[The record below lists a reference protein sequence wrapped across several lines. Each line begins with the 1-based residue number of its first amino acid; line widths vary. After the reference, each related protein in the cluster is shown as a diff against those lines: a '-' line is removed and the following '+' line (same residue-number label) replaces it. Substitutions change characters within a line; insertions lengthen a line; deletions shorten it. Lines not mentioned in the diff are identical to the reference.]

1 MTFFNGF
8 ASWRGVLAAA
18 AFGGSIAGP
27 ALQAQAIPLGDA
39 SKLAP
44 HRAIYDMILDETKPA
59 SGVSNYNGRL
69 VFEVTGS
76 PCEGYTVNMRHVV
89 RVTDSSGQAVL
100 MDRRSSTWEQGDG
113 GEFRFNYS
121 NYVDEKLSDTTSGSA
136 SRKEGKS
143 ELDIELKK
151 PEQSSRSLPGTGTLF
166 PTQHSLAILKG
177 AEAGKSVVQSRVF
190 EGFEKEERIY
200 NTTAFIGKLSPPG
213 TNEKLSRVANDEPLN
228 KLASWPVTIS
238 YFDGKGTGEET
249 PSYEIRFR
257 MFANGVS
264 RDLAIDYGNFAIKGN
279 LRSLEFLKPAD
290 CK

>member
-1 MTFFNGF
+1 MTATNPS
-8 ASWRGVLAAA
+8 AMRRGVGAVAVLAAA
-18 AFGGSIAGP
+18 AAFLAE
-27 ALQAQAIPLGDA
+27 QAQAFPLGDA
-39 SKLAP
+39 GQLAP
-44 HRAIYDMILDETKPA
+44 HRAIYDMTLDETKPA

-113 GEFRFNYS
+113 SEFRFNYS
-121 NYVDEKLSDTTSGSA
+121 NYVDEKLSEATSGSA
-136 SRKEGKS
+136 FRKNGQN
-143 ELDIELKK
+143 ELDVEIKK
-151 PEQSSRSLPGTGTLF
+151 PEQANRTLTGGMLF

-177 AEAGKSVVQSRVF
+177 AEAGKSVVQSKVF
-190 EGFEKEERIY
+190 EGFEKEERVF

-213 TNEKLSRVANDEPLN
+213 TNEKLDRVANDEPLN
-228 KLASWPVTIS
+228 RLPSWPVTIS

-257 MFANGVS
+257 MFSNGVS

-279 LRSLEFLKPAD
+279 LRQLEFLKPTE